1 MSDSDNDSSV
11 DIGALELLISESLC
25 QTLTRLRQAIARKN
39 QLRREKRDLLKNNAA
54 MFAEFKR
61 KSDKRII
68 DKKLAQEHTTVQGVY
83 DCLCAELVVA
93 VKEKKEALAA
103 HLAFCES
110 KAEGAEYFLNYCL
123 RIEVFAKW
131 HNKLTAKNQVLLKKY
146 IQVIMAGS
154 SFLEARSIAS
164 ISFMKKKFGRLLE
177 ETYAEW
183 SSPSGFE
190 VPHVELKKEPTPLL
204 YPPVT
209 QAPSVQ
215 APPPS
220 VQAPTLEEALTA
232 VVAAET
238 AAQPWLERLAAAK
251 LSLSVA
257 LAAYDTSIAEMKAR
271 ADAVR
276 ALLEN

>member
-1 MSDSDNDSSV
+1 M
-11 DIGALELLISESLC
+11 
-25 QTLTRLRQAIARKN
+25 QA
-39 QLRREKRDLLKNNAA
+39 
-54 MFAEFKR
+54 
-61 KSDKRII
+61 
-68 DKKLAQEHTTVQGVY
+68 TTVQGVY

-123 RIEVFAKW
+123 RIEAFAKW
-131 HNKLTAKNQVLLKKY
+131 HNKLTARNQGLLKKY
-146 IQVIMAGS
+146 IQVVMAGS
-154 SFLEARSIAS
+154 NFVEARSIAS
-164 ISFMKKKFGRLLE
+164 ISFMKNKFGRLLE

-183 SSPSGFE
+183 SSPSGLE

-215 APPPS
+215 AP
-220 VQAPTLEEALTA
+220 TLEEALTA
-232 VVAAET
+232 VVEAET

-257 LAAYDTSIAEMKAR
+257 LAVYDTSIAEMKAR

>member
-1 MSDSDNDSSV
+1 MSVSDNDSSV
-11 DIGALELLISESLC
+11 DISALELLISESLGP
-25 QTLTRLRQAIARKN
+25 TLSRLRQAIARKN
-39 QLRREKRDLLKNNAA
+39 QLRRDKRDLLKNNAA

-123 RIEVFAKW
+123 RIEAFAKW

-146 IQVIMAGS
+146 IQVVMAGS

-164 ISFMKKKFGRLLE
+164 ISFMKKKFARLLE

-183 SSPSGFE
+183 SSPSEVE
-190 VPHVELKKEPTPLL
+190 VPHVVLKQEPIPLL
-204 YPPVT
+204 YPP
-209 QAPSVQ
+209 SVQ
-215 APPPS
+215 APT

-232 VVAAET
+232 VVEAEA

-251 LSLSVA
+251 RSLSVA